1 MGSKSTKILSPLT
14 EAELEQRFESI
25 NKSLKAD
32 GKKIQ
37 LVRYKQS
44 VFLQFTALLRPG
56 DKPSKSG
63 RLTKQY
69 KLGEGYTWSRE
80 GLERADENAR
90 KIERKLSQKEFAWE
104 WYEREIAKKVVR
116 VNDNS
121 SKPIAELQIDYKK
134 HFFATHPYTT
144 EIQIRRTDANWW
156 GRYWAYVSRFNAQ
169 ELLSE
174 KEIRRVI
181 ETTISNTCA
190 RKDIVSAIRNFL
202 VFLKLFPQYQDLVD
216 SYRSSTKYEKKDRY
230 IPTDEE
236 IEDAFFAIK
245 PKLGC
250 QKRNFYTFP
259 KKQWHF
265 GIMATFGLRDH
276 ETWNIENLYEAVDLD
291 GELIPALNDPNNT
304 INFIVIS
311 TNTKTGRRLAMPVS
325 PKGKNWIDKFDLKN
339 PKPLEIN
346 LNVSHSRSVY
356 SNTLTNFFHQANLK
370 FKPYDLRHAFNHRC
384 EEREI
389 STAVAALTMGHSE
402 VTNTKLYKRDR
413 HGARTRSL
421 LTHAIKS
428 QATITAKLSLEQA
441 LTETEKIVGDD
452 SNTIETA
459 HTLLAVIYDV
469 PVNLISERALATS
482 SPSEF

>member
-44 VFLQFTALLRPG
+44 VFLQFTAPLRPG
-56 DKPSKSG
+56 DKPSQSG

-190 RKDIVSAIRNFL
+190 RKNIVSAIRNFL
-202 VFLKLFPQYQDLVD
+202 VF
-216 SYRSSTKYEKKDRY
+216 
-230 IPTDEE
+230 
-236 IEDAFFAIK
+236 
-245 PKLGC
+245 
-250 QKRNFYTFP
+250 
-259 KKQWHF
+259 
-265 GIMATFGLRDH
+265 
-276 ETWNIENLYEAVDLD
+276 
-291 GELIPALNDPNNT
+291 
-304 INFIVIS
+304 
-311 TNTKTGRRLAMPVS
+311 
-325 PKGKNWIDKFDLKN
+325 
-339 PKPLEIN
+339 
-346 LNVSHSRSVY
+346 
-356 SNTLTNFFHQANLK
+356 
-370 FKPYDLRHAFNHRC
+370 
-384 EEREI
+384 
-389 STAVAALTMGHSE
+389 
-402 VTNTKLYKRDR
+402 
-413 HGARTRSL
+413 
-421 LTHAIKS
+421 
-428 QATITAKLSLEQA
+428 
-441 LTETEKIVGDD
+441 
-452 SNTIETA
+452 
-459 HTLLAVIYDV
+459 
-469 PVNLISERALATS
+469 
-482 SPSEF
+482 